1 MPGKHITLL
10 DDDQWPAKGFDFE
23 LPIGRESV
31 ALGVIDVQRYCI
43 DPESDLACVVKGQ
56 NPELFEDYSVRVQ
69 EMISNIQKLQS
80 TFREATRKVFFTRH
94 GAQTDDG
101 SDLILRRRRRE
112 KVARESSD
120 AGHMPRNGDLGYEVL
135 DAVAPR
141 DGELVFDKN
150 TSSAFHSTP
159 IDVFLRNMEID
170 TLVLAGVAADMCVLT
185 TALDAADRG
194 FHVIIASDACATF
207 DAGSAEATQ
216 ILFGRVF
223 GYVMQTEEI
232 IGWLKTGTVPSAR
245 RIEAK

>member
-1 MPGKHITLL
+1 MPGKQITLL
-10 DDDQWPAKGFDFE
+10 DDDQWPVEGFAFD
-23 LPIGRESV
+23 LPIRREST

-43 DPESDLACVVKGQ
+43 DPESDLACVVKAH
-56 NPELFEDYSVRVQ
+56 NPELFEDYSSRVQ
-69 EMISNIQKLQS
+69 EMIGNVQKLQS
-80 TFREATRKVFFTRH
+80 TFREATGKVFFTRH
-94 GAQTDDG
+94 GAQTEDG
-101 SDLILRRRRRE
+101 SDLILRRRHRE
-112 KVARESSD
+112 KVARAATDE
-120 AGHMPRNGDLGYEVL
+120 GHMPRNGDPGYEIL
-135 DAVAPR
+135 DAVKPC
-141 DGELVFDKN
+141 DGELMLDKN

-159 IDVFLRNMEID
+159 IDLFLRNMEID

-185 TALDAADRG
+185 TALDATDRG